1 VEYLSLTTENYGEV
15 GWDLLS
21 RQPSQLPAIMDGGEI
36 NEQAGQDEVTVGQK
50 LLRDKEEIEMSDID
64 SDACSEK
71 EIIK

>member
-1 VEYLSLTTENYGEV
+1 MSLTTENYGEV

-50 LLRDKEEIEMSDID
+50 LLRDKEEIEMNDID

>member
-1 VEYLSLTTENYGEV
+1 MEYLSLTTENYGEV

-50 LLRDKEEIEMSDID
+50 LLRDKEEIEMNDID

>member
-1 VEYLSLTTENYGEV
+1 MEYLSLTTENYGEV

>member
-1 VEYLSLTTENYGEV
+1 MSLTTENYGEV